1 MTIATC
7 PRCQDEVTIPQ
18 GAGEQSRVACPLCRE
33 EFLLLEVMQE
43 LPPALILLDGPV
55 TTETGDEDAA
65 DEDAA
70 DDSATET
77 VKIEITGLATGDET
91 DFEDTAESESE
102 DEPDS
107 EDTSESNGE
116 ADSEDGSGSEEA
128 AVGAFNF
135 GDSVDSPTTGSSS
148 IRPIRAV
155 SRKSEN
161 PMWTMI
167 KVVLGGMLAIPLAQL
182 ILWWLPGNW
191 SRDPMKMGPKA
202 SQYVPFLV
210 PKRYHVPDDD
220 KPRSGKKKSRARVPD
235 GGVPGGLLETQGRL
249 VKGQGLERSWGTERS
264 RERCVRESRGRW
276 LG

>member
-18 GAGEQSRVACPLCRE
+18 GAGEESRVACPLCRE
-33 EFLLLEVMQE
+33 EFLLIEVMQE

-55 TTETGDEDAA
+55 ATETSNEDAANEDAANEDAANEDAADEDAA

-77 VKIEITGLATGDET
+77 VKIEISEAEPGDEVDST
-91 DFEDTAESESE
+91 GTSESESD
-102 DEPDS
+102 DESDS
-107 EDTSESNGE
+107 EDSSE
-116 ADSEDGSGSEEA
+116 
-128 AVGAFNF
+128 AVGSFNF
-135 GDSVDSPTTGSSS
+135 GDSVESPATGSSS
-148 IRPIRAV
+148 IRPIRVA

-182 ILWWLPGNW
+182 ILWWLPGSW

-202 SQYVPFLV
+202 SQYAPFLV
-210 PKRYHVPDDD
+210 PKQYHDSKD
-220 KPRSGKKKSRARVPD
+220 GKSQSRVLDEVA
-235 GGVPGGLLETQGRL
+235 PGGLSGTPVRLAKGREL
-249 VKGQGLERSWGTERS
+249 GSSWVTDRS
-264 RERCVRESRGRW
+264 RERYVRESRRRW
-276 LG
+276 FG